1 MGWKAAALLV
11 VFAVLLAAVAGMPAF
26 GAGSP
31 PKQLLILHSYHKGYK
46 WTDDVSRGVE
56 AALQNEGRGVRVRH
70 EFMDT
75 KRFSDPAYFELLYQ
89 TYKHK
94 FGNSRFDVITASDND
109 AFNFLLKHRDDLF
122 PGTPVVFCGVNY
134 FEPSQLRGAKLF
146 TGVNEAPDVKATL
159 DLALKLHP
167 KTRRIVVINDTTTT
181 GLVMHRE
188 ITKLIPAYRGRVAF
202 TFLEEAEMP
211 EILATVQK
219 LPADALVFYT
229 LFLRDKAGRVFDY
242 DEGISLIAEKCPVP
256 IFGVWDFNLGLGMVG
271 GMLTSGYYQ
280 GETAGRMAVR
290 ILRGE
295 RVENIP
301 PVMKSPN
308 RYMFDYRQLKRF
320 GVDLS
325 ALPAESIFINRP
337 LPLYSVPRAVLWVA
351 IAALAA
357 LVTII
362 LLLLRIVAI
371 RKRAEEALLLNEARL
386 EALARLN
393 EMTGAPLREITD
405 FTLEGAVRLTRST
418 VGYLAFLN
426 DDETILTIHSWSRV
440 ALAEC
445 MTATKPLEFR
455 VETMGLWGEAIR
467 QRKPVITNDY
477 RAVSPYKKGYPPGH
491 VELSRHMNAPI
502 FDEGRIVALA
512 GVGNKETEYDETD
525 VRQLTLLMQ
534 GMWRLVQRGRAEET
548 LRESA
553 ERYRTLFEGAND
565 AIVTIRDGLF
575 VNCNRTALEMFRC
588 TAEKFLGRAPEQ
600 FSPPVQPDGRESG
613 DKAGEKITAA
623 LAGRPQLFE
632 WQHRRCDGAL
642 FEAEVSLN
650 LVEYQGKV
658 ELLAIIRD
666 VTERKEM
673 ERLKDEMISAVSHE
687 MRTPLTAMLGFT
699 EFMLEHEVEPQQQ
712 KEYLGVVYSETERL
726 SELIGNFLDLQ
737 RMKARQMV
745 YRFKSVAVRPLLEE
759 VAALFA
765 GATQKHRIT
774 VEATGDLPP
783 VRGDEARLHQ
793 VLNNFLSNAVKY
805 SPKGGEIILGA
816 RRDGEDVI
824 IRVQDEG
831 RGIAPDLLDKIFER
845 FYQVDSSDRRMT
857 GGAGLGLALVR
868 EIVSAHGGR
877 VWAESTEGKGSTFY
891 VALPVMK

>member
-1 MGWKAAALLV
+1 MPSYAESKSMGRKAGTLLSLAVLVAIMAFMPSLSEGRPEKHLLV
-11 VFAVLLAAVAGMPAF
+11 
-26 GAGSP
+26 
-31 PKQLLILHSYHKGYK
+31 LHSYHKGYK
-46 WTDDVSRGVE
+46 WTDDVCRGIE
-56 AALQNEGRGVRVRH
+56 AALQSEGRGVRVRH

-75 KRFSDPAYFELLYQ
+75 KRFSGPEYFQLLYD
-89 TYKHK
+89 TYRYK
-94 FGNSRFDVITASDND
+94 FSKSRFDVVIASDND
-109 AFNFLLKHRDDLF
+109 AFNFLLAHRDDLF
-122 PGTPVVFCGVNY
+122 PGTPAVFCGVNY

-146 TGVNEAPDVKATL
+146 TGVNEAADIKATI
-159 DLALKLHP
+159 DVALKLLP

-181 GLVMHRE
+181 GLVMHGE
-188 ITKLIPAYRGRVAF
+188 IAKLVPVYRGRVTF

-211 EILATVQK
+211 EVLAAVQK
-219 LPADALVFYT
+219 LPADTLVFYT
-229 LFLRDKAGRVFDY
+229 LFLRDKAGRVFEY
-242 DEGISLIAEKCPVP
+242 DEGLSMIAEKCPVP
-256 IFGVWDFNLGLGMVG
+256 IFGVWDFNLGHGMVG

-308 RYMFDYRQLKRF
+308 RYMFDYRQLRRF
-320 GVDLS
+320 RLALS
-325 ALPAESIFINRP
+325 SLPDGSIAINRP
-337 LPLYSVPRAVLWVA
+337 VNLYSMHRGVFWTIV
-351 IAALAA
+351 AALAA
-357 LVTII
+357 AALVI
-362 LLLLRIVAI
+362 LFLLRTTAK
-371 RKRAEEALLLNEARL
+371 RK
-386 EALARLN
+386 
-393 EMTGAPLREITD
+393 
-405 FTLEGAVRLTRST
+405 
-418 VGYLAFLN
+418 
-426 DDETILTIHSWSRV
+426 
-440 ALAEC
+440 
-445 MTATKPLEFR
+445 
-455 VETMGLWGEAIR
+455 
-467 QRKPVITNDY
+467 
-477 RAVSPYKKGYPPGH
+477 
-491 VELSRHMNAPI
+491 
-502 FDEGRIVALA
+502 
-512 GVGNKETEYDETD
+512 
-525 VRQLTLLMQ
+525 
-534 GMWRLVQRGRAEET
+534 RAEET
-548 LRESA
+548 LRES
-553 ERYRTLFEGAND
+553 EGRYRTLFEGAND

-575 VNCNRTALEMFRC
+575 VNSNRKAMEMFRC
-588 TAEKFLGRAPEQ
+588 TAAELIGRAPEQ
-600 FSPPVQPDGRESG
+600 FSPSAQPDGRESVEMV
-613 DKAGEKITAA
+613 GEKIAAA

-632 WQHRRCDGAL
+632 WRHRRCDGEL
-642 FEAEVSLN
+642 FDAEVSLN
-650 LVEYQGKV
+650 LVEYQGNV

-699 EFMLEHEVEPQQQ
+699 EFMLQHEVEPQEQ
-712 KEYLGVVYSETERL
+712 KEYLRAVYSETERL

-745 YRFKSVAVRPLLEE
+745 YRFKAVAVRPLLEE

-765 GATQKHRIT
+765 DAAKKHRIT
-774 VEATGDLPP
+774 VQAADDLPP

-831 RGIAPDLLDKIFER
+831 IGIAPDLLDKIFER

-891 VALPVMK
+891 ASLPVVKGER